1 MQAPCGL
8 YHPSL
13 LTLGKGFYIVNLLKR
28 RAFIINFIYFAII
41 LALAFAGIKYVLPMV
56 APFAAGFV
64 IAWFLQRP
72 SRFLSGR
79 LPISRKATALV
90 LVLVFYSVIGLLISL
105 LGIRAV
111 TMAKALMRSLPQLY
125 QLHIEPALMVIFENL
140 ERWLYGLDASL
151 VGSVNDIAE
160 QSLLSL
166 GDSVSGLSLSAVS
179 YLSGLASALPGGFI
193 KLLLL
198 IISTF
203 FIAADYDTLTGFCL
217 RQMSGR
223 SREIFLQIKEYVVGT
238 LFVCIRSYALIM
250 SVTFIELSAGL
261 TVIQVENPILIA
273 FLIALFDILPVL
285 GTGGVMIP
293 WVIITALQ
301 GDYPLALGLLCVYL
315 AVTVIRNIIEPKIVG
330 SQIGLHPVLT
340 LCSLFVGAQLFGILG
355 LFGFPIG
362 LSLLR
367 YLNENHT
374 IRLYR
379 TGEEEPSHTC
389 QQTAPPVKR
398 Q

>member
-1 MQAPCGL
+1 M
-8 YHPSL
+8 
-13 LTLGKGFYIVNLLKR
+13 NLVKR
-28 RAFIINFIYFAII
+28 RAFIINFVYFAII
-41 LALAFAGIKYVLPMV
+41 LALAFAGIKYVLPMI
-56 APFAAGFV
+56 APFVAGFI

-72 SRFLSGR
+72 SRFLSR
-79 LPISRKATALV
+79 HLPISPKATALV
-90 LVLVFYSVIGLLISL
+90 LVLAFYSVIGLLISL

-111 TMAKALMRSLPQLY
+111 AMTKTLMRSLPQLY
-125 QLHIEPALMVIFENL
+125 QLHIEPALMVIFDNL

-151 VGSVNDIAE
+151 VSSLNDIAE

-166 GDSVSGLSLSAVS
+166 GDSISSLSLSAVS
-179 YLSGLASALPGGFI
+179 YLSGFASALPGGFI

-217 RQMSGR
+217 RQLSGR
-223 SREIFLQIKEYVVGT
+223 SREIFLQIKEYVIGT

-250 SVTFIELSAGL
+250 SITFLELSLGL
-261 TVIQVENPILIA
+261 TVIQVDNSILIA

-285 GTGGVMIP
+285 GTGGIMIP

-301 GDYPLALGLLCVYL
+301 GNYPLAVGLLCVYL

-367 YLNENHT
+367 YLNENRT
-374 IRLYR
+374 IRLYKTEDDAAQSPAR
-379 TGEEEPSHTC
+379 NP
-389 QQTAPPVKR
+389 
-398 Q
+398 